1 MTQIKF
7 NPYENKYELSSHQSV
22 TLFDSKEEA
31 EFFYVNR
38 YIDYRVS
45 SYSDYKIKYCND
57 GKTIKQITLD
67 KKKLSY

>member
-7 NPYENKYELSSHQSV
+7 NPYENKYELSSPQNV

-31 EFFYVNR
+31 EYFYVSR

-45 SYSDYKIKYCND
+45 GYSDYKIKYCND

-67 KKKLSY
+67 KKLSY